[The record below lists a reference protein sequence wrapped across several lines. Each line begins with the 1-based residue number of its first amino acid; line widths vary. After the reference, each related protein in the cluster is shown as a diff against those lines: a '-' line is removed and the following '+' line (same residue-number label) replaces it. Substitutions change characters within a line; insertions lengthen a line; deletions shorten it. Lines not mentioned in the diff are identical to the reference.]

1 MYNIQFHHKGFC
13 AETKYIRIIK
23 PLATPV
29 TKRRVDLES
38 LLVLPINILTLFYV
52 TEK

>member
-1 MYNIQFHHKGFC
+1 MYPYYE
-13 AETKYIRIIK
+13 AT
-23 PLATPV
+23 LATLA

-38 LLVLPINILTLFYV
+38 FLALPINILTPFHV

>member
-1 MYNIQFHHKGFC
+1 MSYIQFHHKGSY
-13 AETKYIRIIK
+13 T
-23 PLATPV
+23 LATLA

-38 LLVLPINILTLFYV
+38 LLVLPIRISILILFYV